1 MTHSL
6 SGVATFLVD
15 LEMFRVG
22 ACNRHGPRRRARPVT
37 RQRAAPHD
45 GVAEL
50 WWDSIDDL
58 VGAAVSEERQI
69 AQQLPLEDERR
80 FIDVANSPV
89 WLGEEIAVIGA
100 P

>member
-1 MTHSL
+1 
-6 SGVATFLVD
+6 
-15 LEMFRVG
+15 
-22 ACNRHGPRRRARPVT
+22 
-37 RQRAAPHD
+37 
-45 GVAEL
+45 
-50 WWDSIDDL
+50 

-80 FIDVANSPV
+80 LIDVANSPV